1 MLTCHKGS
9 CNFTVSNSV
18 ALAKHRARCS
28 KDKDSE
34 LPIIVNVESRSELAC
49 EFCDHVAFTKLSLE
63 AHLKV
68 MHKDECKS
76 NQLNQPTNEPMEL
89 TEVQE
94 TYEPP
99 VKGKWIVLVKKL
111 KFQ

>member
-1 MLTCHKGS
+1 MLTCHKGN

-34 LPIIVNVESRSELAC
+34 LPIIVNVESGSEIAC
-49 EFCDHVAFTKLSLE
+49 EFCDHVAFTKLSLK

-76 NQLNQPTNEPMEL
+76 NQPTNEPMDL
-89 TEVQE
+89 TEGQE

-111 KFQ
+111 RFQ